1 MRTCGAGH
9 MKTLIAKSNLG
20 LLLQDME
27 LSKEAD
33 TLLSQCASEATSALG
48 PEHAMTAPFAKN
60 LESFTK
66 KQQRRVF
73 KQLS

>member
-1 MRTCGAGH
+1 

-27 LSKEAD
+27 LSEEAGA
-33 TLLSQCASEATSALG
+33 LLSQCANEATSALG
-48 PEHAMTAPFAKN
+48 PEHAMTARFAKN

-66 KQQRRVF
+66 KQQRRGF
-73 KQLS
+73 KQSS